1 MRQTVF
7 MNICSCIV
15 YAYLLDAQ
23 TCPGV
28 DLNLEDVTGCPNT
41 RSYICPGKMV
51 QYECGNNISGLTA
64 WDEDGDPDPSLFN
77 CPANQNLLFLGG
89 LFTNAVCGAVSG
101 TLINTADSCSRTRVV
116 FEATTS
122 LNGTMIRCRDALSAQ
137 VMVLGRDEVVLV
149 GTYVDYQIIYACNCT
164 HIHTCTFTRTCIVV
178 QTTIRYIYH
187 TYL

>member
-41 RSYICPGKMV
+41 RSYICPGEMV

-89 LFTNAVCGAVSG
+89 LFTNAVCDAVSG

-116 FEATTS
+116 FEATVPT
-122 LNGTMIRCRDALSAQ
+122 TMSQLFQDQPTL
-137 VMVLGRDEVVLV
+137 VLGYWRTLV
-149 GTYVDYQIIYACNCT
+149 ITQNSYTDPLVSQF
-164 HIHTCTFTRTCIVV
+164 H
-178 QTTIRYIYH
+178 
-187 TYL
+187 L